1 MSKQLAISTFISV
14 MTMAAF
20 ALYAA
25 PASAGQAGR
34 PEQALAPIVR

>member
-1 MSKQLAISTFISV
+1 MSKQLAISTFIAV

-25 PASAGQAGR
+25 PASAGQAVR
-34 PEQALAPIVR
+34 PAQVLAPLAR